1 MYCPAC
7 ATPIAP
13 GLSFCNR
20 CGMSLKERSE
30 TKTGA
35 IVAFLAAITV
45 IGVLGL
51 GVTFGGV
58 LTLTKEAHLGEDI
71 IGLFML
77 LGLAI
82 VGIVEFLLIRQLS
95 KLLSATER
103 RSKETHSASVM
114 PHELG
119 PGHPRALPE
128 PIPSVTENTTRTLEY
143 SRKDSGTQ

>member
-1 MYCPAC
+1 
-7 ATPIAP
+7 
-13 GLSFCNR
+13 
-20 CGMSLKERSE
+20 MSLKERSSE

-45 IGVLGL
+45 IGTIGL
-51 GVTFGGV
+51 GITFGGV
-58 LTLTKEAHLGEDI
+58 LTLSKEAHLGEDI

-77 LGLAI
+77 LTLAI
-82 VGIVEFLLIRQLS
+82 VGVVEFLLIRQLS
-95 KLLSATER
+95 KLLSSTER

-119 PGHPRALPE
+119 PGHPRTLPE

-143 SRKDSGTQ
+143 SRKDSAKQ